1 MPEELEPFDLLI
13 VDDDESIGAILLA
26 ILKKAGYRGKWVAT
40 GEAALGAALDYRT
53 GGRALHA
60 ALIDL
65 RLPDANGLDV
75 LRGLK
80 KLHPDVGCVIMTGY
94 ADTTTAIDALN
105 NGASAYVQKPYN
117 IDEIKAILGRIA
129 ERQKLVLE
137 NRELVSKLQEANA
150 ALETKVSQRTQE
162 LRHANFQLLAT
173 IDRLREADAVK
184 SDFVAMVSHELR
196 TPLTVII
203 GFSETLLRKNETIEP
218 DQLRHNLE
226 IIRNSSL
233 RLARLI
239 GDMLDLSQMQDRNI
253 KMTWGSFNLKDLA
266 DGVVEGL
273 KITRPDLRFELSA
286 EGEAQ
291 KVVSDKDRVEQI
303 FINLLGNAVKYSPQG
318 GNVRIASKAVGSEVV
333 ISIQDEGP
341 GIPETDLAKIF
352 EAFFRTKDAI
362 NMKAPG
368 TGLGLTITKAI
379 VEALGGWIRVES
391 GGDSR
396 GSIFTFALPR
406 EPK

>member
-173 IDRLREADAVK
+173 I
-184 SDFVAMVSHELR
+184 
-196 TPLTVII
+196 
-203 GFSETLLRKNETIEP
+203 
-218 DQLRHNLE
+218 
-226 IIRNSSL
+226 
-233 RLARLI
+233 
-239 GDMLDLSQMQDRNI
+239 
-253 KMTWGSFNLKDLA
+253 
-266 DGVVEGL
+266 
-273 KITRPDLRFELSA
+273 
-286 EGEAQ
+286 
-291 KVVSDKDRVEQI
+291 
-303 FINLLGNAVKYSPQG
+303 
-318 GNVRIASKAVGSEVV
+318 
-333 ISIQDEGP
+333 
-341 GIPETDLAKIF
+341 
-352 EAFFRTKDAI
+352 
-362 NMKAPG
+362 
-368 TGLGLTITKAI
+368 
-379 VEALGGWIRVES
+379 
-391 GGDSR
+391 
-396 GSIFTFALPR
+396 
-406 EPK
+406 